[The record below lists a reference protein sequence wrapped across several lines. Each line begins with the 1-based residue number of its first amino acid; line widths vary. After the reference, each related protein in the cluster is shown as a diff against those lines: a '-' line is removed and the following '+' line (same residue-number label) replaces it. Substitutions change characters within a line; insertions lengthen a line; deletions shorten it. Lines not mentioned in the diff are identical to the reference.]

1 MDEHSFIKI
10 DNGAIVKIFVPAL
23 EWKGKR
29 MDDMKKTNVNKR
41 ERMDADHVFQF
52 SCSPG
57 LPCFTQCCQDVTI
70 VLTPYDVLRMKDAL
84 GITSDEFLD
93 KYTLILSKEKRLI
106 PLVLLKMGEQNKKCP
121 LVTEKGC
128 SIYEDRPWPCRMFPL
143 DVNDDGTF
151 RIIADRA
158 RCLGLSSS
166 EKWPISEWLVDQGIA
181 IYEQMND
188 LFAQVTTPLQAT
200 DLDIDNPKIYQMT
213 FMALYNLDKFRE
225 FVFKS
230 TFLDKF
236 EVDET
241 TIEKIKRSNIELLK
255 FSFEWVKFGIFGQK
269 TFTVKQQPETKSPP
283 A

>member
-1 MDEHSFIKI
+1 MNDIKKS
-10 DNGAIVKIFVPAL
+10 N
-23 EWKGKR
+23 
-29 MDDMKKTNVNKR
+29 TNKM

-57 LPCFTQCCQDVTI
+57 LTCFTQCCQDVTI
-70 VLTPYDVLRMKDAL
+70 VLTPYDVLRMKNGL
-84 GITSDEFLD
+84 GITADEFLD

-106 PLVLLKMGEQNKKCP
+106 PLVLLKMGDQDKKCP

-151 RIIADRA
+151 RIIADRT

-166 EKWPISEWLVDQGIA
+166 EKWPISEWLIDQGIA

-230 TFLDKF
+230 SFLDKF
-236 EVDET
+236 EVDQT
-241 TIEKIKRSNIELLK
+241 TVEKIKRSDIELLK

-269 TFTVKQQPETKSPP
+269 TFAVRQRPEATSPS

>member
-1 MDEHSFIKI
+1 MNDIKKS
-10 DNGAIVKIFVPAL
+10 N
-23 EWKGKR
+23 
-29 MDDMKKTNVNKR
+29 TNKM

-57 LPCFTQCCQDVTI
+57 LACFTQCCQDVTI
-70 VLTPYDVLRMKDAL
+70 VLTPYDVLRMKNGL
-84 GITSDEFLD
+84 GITADEFLD

-106 PLVLLKMGEQNKKCP
+106 PLVLLKMGDQDKKCP

-151 RIIADRA
+151 RIIADRT

-166 EKWPISEWLVDQGIA
+166 EKWPISEWLIDQGIA

-230 TFLDKF
+230 SFLDKF
-236 EVDET
+236 EVDQT
-241 TIEKIKRSNIELLK
+241 TVEKIKRSDIELLK

-269 TFTVKQQPETKSPP
+269 TFAVRQRPEATSPS

>member
-1 MDEHSFIKI
+1 
-10 DNGAIVKIFVPAL
+10 
-23 EWKGKR
+23 
-29 MDDMKKTNVNKR
+29 
-41 ERMDADHVFQF
+41 
-52 SCSPG
+52 
-57 LPCFTQCCQDVTI
+57 
-70 VLTPYDVLRMKDAL
+70 
-84 GITSDEFLD
+84 
-93 KYTLILSKEKRLI
+93 
-106 PLVLLKMGEQNKKCP
+106 
-121 LVTEKGC
+121 
-128 SIYEDRPWPCRMFPL
+128 MFPL

-151 RIIADRA
+151 RIIADRT

-166 EKWPISEWLVDQGIA
+166 EKWPISEWLIDQGIA

-230 TFLDKF
+230 SFLDKF
-236 EVDET
+236 EVDQT
-241 TIEKIKRSNIELLK
+241 TVEKIKRSDIELLK

-269 TFTVKQQPETKSPP
+269 TFAVRQRPEATSPS

>member
-1 MDEHSFIKI
+1 MMMIQENSNIQ
-10 DNGAIVKIFVPAL
+10 N
-23 EWKGKR
+23 
-29 MDDMKKTNVNKR
+29 T

-57 LPCFTQCCQDVTI
+57 LSCFTQCCQDVTI
-70 VLTPYDVLRMKDAL
+70 VLTPYDVLRMKNRL
-84 GITSDEFLD
+84 GITADEFLD
-93 KYTLILSKEKRLI
+93 KYTLILSREKKLI
-106 PLVLLKMGEQNKKCP
+106 PLVLLKMAAQDKKCP

-143 DVNDDGTF
+143 NVNDDGTF
-151 RIIADRA
+151 QIIADGA
-158 RCLGLSSS
+158 RCLGLSSG

-188 LFAQVTTPLQAT
+188 LFAHVTTPLQAMS
-200 DLDIDNPKIYQMT
+200 LDIDNPKIYQMT

-236 EVDET
+236 EVDQT
-241 TIEKIKRSNIELLK
+241 TIEKIKRSDIELLK

-269 TFTVKQQPETKSPP
+269 TFTVKNPETTNLSV
-283 A
+283 

>member
-1 MDEHSFIKI
+1 MD
-10 DNGAIVKIFVPAL
+10 
-23 EWKGKR
+23 
-29 MDDMKKTNVNKR
+29 T
-41 ERMDADHVFQF
+41 DHVFQF

-57 LPCFTQCCQDVTI
+57 LSCFTRCCQDVTI
-70 VLTPYDVLRMKDAL
+70 VLTPYDVLRMKNAL
-84 GITSDEFLD
+84 GITADEFLD
-93 KYTLILSKEKRLI
+93 KYTLILSKERKLI
-106 PLVLLKMGEQNKKCP
+106 PLVLLKMGEKDKKCP
-121 LVTEKGC
+121 LVTKNGC
-128 SIYEDRPWPCRMFPL
+128 SIYGDRPWPCRMFPL

-158 RCLGLSSS
+158 GCLGLSSS
-166 EKWPISEWLVDQGIA
+166 EKWPISEWLIDQGIA

-236 EVDET
+236 EIDPT
-241 TIEKIKRSNIELLK
+241 TIEKIKRSDIELLK

-269 TFTVKQQPETKSPP
+269 TFTVKQQSETTSPP

>member
-1 MDEHSFIKI
+1 M
-10 DNGAIVKIFVPAL
+10 
-23 EWKGKR
+23 
-29 MDDMKKTNVNKR
+29 

-57 LPCFTQCCQDVTI
+57 LTCFTQCCQDVTI
-70 VLTPYDVLRMKDAL
+70 VLTPYDVLRMKNGL
-84 GITSDEFLD
+84 GITADEFLD

-106 PLVLLKMGEQNKKCP
+106 PLVLLKMGDQDKKCP

-151 RIIADRA
+151 RIIADRT

-166 EKWPISEWLVDQGIA
+166 EKWPISEWLIDQGIA

-230 TFLDKF
+230 SFLDKF
-236 EVDET
+236 EVDQT
-241 TIEKIKRSNIELLK
+241 TVEKIKRSDIELLK

-269 TFTVKQQPETKSPP
+269 TFAVRQRPEATSPS

>member
-1 MDEHSFIKI
+1 MMQENEHIQ
-10 DNGAIVKIFVPAL
+10 N
-23 EWKGKR
+23 
-29 MDDMKKTNVNKR
+29 R
-41 ERMDADHVFQF
+41 ERMDGDHVFQF

-57 LPCFTQCCQDVTI
+57 LSCFTQCCQDVTI
-70 VLTPYDVLRMKDAL
+70 VLTPYDVVRMKNAL
-84 GITSDEFLD
+84 EITADEFLD
-93 KYTLILSKEKRLI
+93 KYALILSKEKKLI
-106 PLVLLKMGEQNKKCP
+106 PLVLLKMDEQDKKCP
-121 LVTEKGC
+121 FVTKDGC

-143 DVNDDGTF
+143 DMNDDGTF

-166 EKWPISEWLVDQGIA
+166 EKWPIGEWLIDQGIA

-213 FMALYNLDKFRE
+213 FMALYNLDKFRD

-236 EVDET
+236 EVDQT
-241 TIEKIKRSNIELLK
+241 TIEKIKRSDIELLK
-255 FSFEWVKFGIFGQK
+255 FSFDWVKFGIFGQK
-269 TFTVKQQPETKSPP
+269 TFIVKQEPETTSSP

>member
-1 MDEHSFIKI
+1 M
-10 DNGAIVKIFVPAL
+10 
-23 EWKGKR
+23 
-29 MDDMKKTNVNKR
+29 

-57 LPCFTQCCQDVTI
+57 LTCFTQCCQDVTI
-70 VLTPYDVLRMKDAL
+70 VLTPYDVLRMKNGL
-84 GITSDEFLD
+84 GITADEFLD

-106 PLVLLKMGEQNKKCP
+106 PLVLLKMGEQDKKCP

-151 RIIADRA
+151 RIIADRT

-166 EKWPISEWLVDQGIA
+166 EKWPISEWLIDQGIA

-230 TFLDKF
+230 SFLDKF
-236 EVDET
+236 EVDQT
-241 TIEKIKRSNIELLK
+241 TVEKIKRSDIELLK

-269 TFTVKQQPETKSPP
+269 TFAVRQRPEATSPS